1 MKKQESWSLLRMAYA
16 CLAAVA
22 LSLGVI
28 GLFLPVLPT
37 TPFVLVAAW
46 AASKGSP
53 RLHRWLY
60 SHRKI
65 GPLLY
70 AWDQRGAVPRT
81 GKWLACIGM
90 TGSWIIMLAIG
101 FGWLL
106 LGFMAVL
113 FIAVAGFILTRPDS

>member
-1 MKKQESWSLLRMAYA
+1 MKKQESWSLLRMAYTG
-16 CLAAVA
+16 LAAVT

-53 RLHRWLY
+53 RLHQWLY
-60 SHRKI
+60 RHPKI
-65 GPLLY
+65 GPLLD
-70 AWDQRGAVPRT
+70 AWDKRGAVPRT
-81 GKWLACIGM
+81 GKWLACLGM
-90 TGSWIIMLAIG
+90 TGSWIMMLVMG

-106 LGFMAVL
+106 LGFMAAL
-113 FIAVAGFILTRPDS
+113 FVAVSAFILTRPDS